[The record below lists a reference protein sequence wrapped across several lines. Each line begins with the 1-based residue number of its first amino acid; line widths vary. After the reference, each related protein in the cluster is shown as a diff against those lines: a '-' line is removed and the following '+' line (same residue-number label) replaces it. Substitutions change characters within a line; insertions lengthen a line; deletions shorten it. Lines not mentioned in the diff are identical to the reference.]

1 MLITALRILRKV
13 ARYTTAMVLMVTGI
27 LGIGV
32 IFYDPSS
39 YLSTYI
45 PEATLSPIVTS
56 FYAEPIIW
64 GSAIAGASIAILLS
78 FIMLVQNPRCALRS
92 IWKGIKAA
100 PTSYRQVARF
110 RDWLLAK
117 IDYLQTESAKWRRAF
132 QVLKSPYSLLRACG
146 FSPQMSV
153 GLIFAGS
160 TVGTGV
166 VVN

>member
-13 ARYTTAMVLMVTGI
+13 ARYTTAMVLMLAGV

-78 FIMLVQNPRCALRS
+78 FIMLVQSPKQALRS
-92 IWKGIKAA
+92 IWKGI
-100 PTSYRQVARF
+100 
-110 RDWLLAK
+110 
-117 IDYLQTESAKWRRAF
+117 
-132 QVLKSPYSLLRACG
+132 
-146 FSPQMSV
+146 
-153 GLIFAGS
+153 
-160 TVGTGV
+160 
-166 VVN
+166 